1 MAGKFFVRL
10 TIAYNERSKRL
21 DFYPYYKKIK
31 LRKEAVRQRPSD
43 EELRK
48 TVRYD
53 LEVFEYVMSKVKEI
67 NELDENM
74 QTDFSKTVNNLLFE
88 KMMDEK
94 SEQQKFEISDI

>member
-1 MAGKFFVRL
+1 M
-10 TIAYNERSKRL
+10 
-21 DFYPYYKKIK
+21 DFYPYYKKNK
-31 LRKEAVRQRPSD
+31 PRKKAVRQRPSD

-94 SEQQKFEISDI
+94 LEQQKFEISDI

>member
-1 MAGKFFVRL
+1 
-10 TIAYNERSKRL
+10 
-21 DFYPYYKKIK
+21 
-31 LRKEAVRQRPSD
+31 
-43 EELRK
+43 
-48 TVRYD
+48 
-53 LEVFEYVMSKVKEI
+53 MSKVKEI